1 MRIGVFVC
9 HCGTNIAKIIDVER
23 LANAAKNW
31 EGVVYSD
38 HIKYMCSNPGQ
49 LAMEKAIQ
57 DHKLERVVVLACS
70 PNLHETTFRK
80 VGERAGLN
88 YYFVEIGNIR
98 EHCSWVHDDR
108 EKATLKAI
116 DIGRIA
122 AAKAARSKA
131 LSKMYSSINKNVLV
145 IGGGIAGI
153 TAALNVAKAGF
164 KVTLVE
170 KYSTIGGNMAR
181 LDKTFPTLDCSS
193 CILTPKMVEIHQN
206 ENVEL
211 LTYSEIDDVQGYVGN
226 FEVRIK
232 KKARYIREDI
242 CDGCGDCWN
251 VCPAFTYS
259 EFNENVGRRTAV
271 YLPFPQAV
279 PEIPVIDKDNCTKC
293 YLCAKHCTKGAIDFS
308 QKDKIIKKKFGA
320 IIVATGFDIF
330 DDSVYGEYGA
340 GKFKD
345 VITAKQLERL
355 FSPSGP
361 TEGKVVRPSDGK
373 EPKNVVFIQCVGSR
387 DPNKGVPYCS
397 RVCCMYTA
405 KQVNLLNEHNPDAQA
420 YVFYIDI
427 RAFGKGYE
435 EFVKRVQEETSVR
448 YFRGRVSKIRE
459 KNGKLIVS
467 GNDTLLG
474 EQVEV
479 EADLVVLA
487 NAIIAQQDAV
497 PLSRMLGL
505 QHDEFNFFTEQHP
518 KLAPVSTTT
527 RGIFLAGTCQGPKDI
542 PDTVNSGLA
551 TAAECIALINH
562 KMLEIEPLIAYVNPQ
577 ICSGCRACYDVCPF
591 NAIEMV
597 KFKDRALGRER
608 EVAKVIETKCH
619 GCGICNPVCH
629 VPAIELNGYTSEEI
643 YEQVENI

>member
-9 HCGTNIAKIIDVER
+9 HCGTNIAKIVDVER
-23 LANAAKNW
+23 LAKAAKDW

-38 HIKYMCSNPGQ
+38 HIKYTCSNPGQ
-49 LAMEKAIQ
+49 QAIEKAIQ

-70 PNLHETTFRK
+70 PKLHEATFRET
-80 VGERAGLN
+80 GERAGLN
-88 YYFVEIGNIR
+88 YYFTEVGNIR
-98 EHCSWVHDDR
+98 EHCSWVHVDR

-116 DIGRIA
+116 DIGRMA
-122 AAKAARSKA
+122 AAKVARAKS
-131 LSKMYSSINKNVLV
+131 LSKMFSPITKRVLV

-153 TAALNVAKAGF
+153 TSALEIANSGF

-181 LDKTFPTLDCSS
+181 LDKTFPTMDCSS
-193 CILTPKMVEIHQN
+193 CILTPKMVEVQRNKKI
-206 ENVEL
+206 EL
-211 LTYSEIDDVQGYVGN
+211 LTFSEIEDVEGYVGN
-226 FEVRIK
+226 FTVKIK
-232 KKARYIREDI
+232 KKPRYVREDI

-251 VCPAFTYS
+251 VCPSSTDA
-259 EFNENVGRRTAV
+259 EFNEKLGKRTAI

-279 PEIPVIDKDNCTKC
+279 PAIPVIDRDTCINCL
-293 YLCAKHCTKGAIDFS
+293 LCVKKCTKGAIDFS
-308 QKDKIIKKKFGA
+308 QKDKIVKRKFGA
-320 IIVATGFDIF
+320 IVVATGHDIF

-361 TEGKVVRPSDGK
+361 TEGKVIRPSDGK

-387 DPNKGVPYCS
+387 DSKKGVPYCS

-405 KQVNLLNEHNPDAQA
+405 KHVNLLSEHDPDAQA

-435 EFVKRVQEETSVR
+435 EFVKRVQEESNVR
-448 YFRGRVSKIRE
+448 YFRGRVSKIYE
-459 KNGKLIVS
+459 KDDKLIVL
-467 GNDTLLG
+467 GTDTLLG
-474 EQVEV
+474 EQVEI

-487 NAIIAQQDAV
+487 NGITAGEDAV
-497 PLSRMLGL
+497 SLSRLLGL
-505 QHDEFNFFTEQHP
+505 QHDEYNFFTEQHP

-542 PDTVNSGLA
+542 PDAVNSGLA

-562 KMLEIEPLIAYVNPQ
+562 KMLEIEPLIAYVTPQ
-577 ICSGCRACYDVCPF
+577 ICSGCRACFDVCPYS
-591 NAIEMV
+591 AIEMV
-597 KFKDRALGRER
+597 KFRDAALGKER

-619 GCGICNPVCH
+619 GCGLCNSICH
-629 VPAIELNGYTSEEI
+629 VPAIQLNGYTCEEI
-643 YEQVENI
+643 YEQIENA